1 VSLRRLAL
9 PLVALLLAGCGGQ
22 RGHGMA
28 RLWITRDRGS
38 VVLFVGRVPAGLTAM
53 QGLEWAAEGQVKTR
67 YGGRFVQSIDGIQG
81 SLSGERD
88 WFYFVNGI
96 EGDRS
101 AAEYR
106 LHPGDVEWW
115 DYRSWRDAMS
125 VPVVIGAFPEP
136 FVHGFDGHR
145 LRTVVTFGPG
155 ARRGAEAIARVV
167 HGKAVP
173 GLGSRFT
180 NANVVRV
187 DRSLPTSTIQK
198 SLAAGGPVFLTLTPR
213 DALRLA
219 RDPKLVE
226 FRYQGV
232 PQ

>member
-1 VSLRRLAL
+1 VRLRRLAL
-9 PLVALLLAGCGGQ
+9 PLAVLLLAGCGGQ
-22 RGHGMA
+22 RGHGSA
-28 RLWITRDRGS
+28 RLWITRDRGAS
-38 VVLFVGRVPAGLTAM
+38 VLFTGRVPAGISAM
-53 QGLEWAAEGQVKTR
+53 QALDRVAKVKTR
-67 YGGRFVQSIDGIQG
+67 YGGRFVQAIDGVEG
-81 SLSGERD
+81 SLSAQRD

-115 DYRSWRDAMS
+115 DYRSWRRAMS

-136 FVHGFDGHR
+136 FLHGFDGHR
-145 LRTVVTFGPG
+145 RRTLVVYQPG
-155 ARRGAEAIARVV
+155 TRRAAQAIARVV
-167 HGKAVP
+167 RGRVVPLTSGLPRDVNRVLVHPAVGP
-173 GLGSRFT
+173 SSIAIGRG
-180 NANVVRV
+180 
-187 DRSLPTSTIQK
+187 PT
-198 SLAAGGPVFLTLTPR
+198 APVLLSVTPR

-219 RDPKLVE
+219 RDPKVVR